1 MFLVAHSPLRYPF
14 LMGGSPRFSRSL
26 SRSSLFRRAGLRD
39 RDRREDLRLSPLRP
53 SERSRLRLRLLLF
66 RSRDRDLD
74 LERDRD
80 RDRLR
85 LPRDRPPVEP
95 QRLFLEDE
103 WSSTIWKGK
112 PVSYPCLLVTDW
124 YIAPGSGHRNEGD
137 EVLKIAKREANILP
151 R

>member
-1 MFLVAHSPLRYPF
+1 MFVVAHEKAQVSRMADSPLRYPF

-26 SRSSLFRRAGLRD
+26 SRSSLFRRPGLRD
-39 RDRREDLRLSPLRP
+39 RDRRDDLRLSPLRP

-66 RSRDRDLD
+66 RSRERDLD

-95 QRLFLEDE
+95 QRLFLDTE

-112 PVSYPCLLVTDW
+112 LRVTDCCIVSYEPLL
-124 YIAPGSGHRNEGD
+124 
-137 EVLKIAKREANILP
+137 EVVIGMKICF
-151 R
+151 